1 MNFSLSGR
9 YKQGSHW
16 ASQHQSQETN
26 WKLKPAVIVQWQP
39 LQLQATNINGS
50 VKLLFWNKRGWEKWS
65 STPSVGISFLL
76 LLHVNMALTP
86 RKQPTSFYSS
96 AFTFFT
102 LLRATS
108 VRALRIFLHVLL
120 LFPVSF
126 YYFFLNFIFLHRKF
140 SPLLKLN
147 KQGNLNSQLWKVGE
161 GTLHCLKYLISW
173 VSSVN

>member
-126 YYFFLNFIFLHRKF
+126 YYFFKF
-140 SPLLKLN
+140 YFPAPKIPLLVLYWSWTSRVTWIHSCGKLERALCTVWN
-147 KQGNLNSQLWKVGE
+147 TS
-161 GTLHCLKYLISW
+161 
-173 VSSVN
+173 